1 MSDTKAFILEYY
13 SVKEQWDARN
23 ILKNLQNPNVG
34 SDVVSN
40 VQQAAGVE
48 PGATST
54 PSRSNTPV
62 PGAPQ
67 VGSDDP
73 KPNVLMGLNVDKTID
88 DNIPKIQ
95 QAASNVVTQAGDVG
109 INVGKN
115 LIDTGAS
122 ALSNVAK
129 GATSDAE
136 AAARRTMD
144 YGASLAPATSR
155 LAGSEFTKG
164 VTSSLGKTFSDP
176 KTLAKLG
183 VGALATGALVG
194 GGMALGNRLFGRRP
208 EKKKKRSTAIS
219 LTASYNPY
227 SRSTQELGGAFGAT
241 SGSLGGL
248 LGGRY
253 AATKAADYL
262 GLKQG
267 GIGRTALEIG
277 GQALGTVAGG
287 TLGGMAG
294 WELGKKRKKKKN
306 EMLPQSM
313 YS

>member
-1 MSDTKAFILEYY
+1 MSDTKSFILEYY
-13 SVKEQWDARN
+13 TVKEQDKRAGLGRFGQG
-23 ILKNLQNPNVG
+23 L
-34 SDVVSN
+34 SN
-40 VQQAAGVE
+40 FA
-48 PGATST
+48 
-54 PSRSNTPV
+54 
-62 PGAPQ
+62 
-67 VGSDDP
+67 
-73 KPNVLMGLNVDKTID
+73 
-88 DNIPKIQ
+88 
-95 QAASNVVTQAGDVG
+95 QAASDAAADVQAGSAGTAETGVAAQRQAAIPAPADNSNRIASG
-109 INVGKN
+109 GMAIGNVEMGQKGQEIFDYAKN
-115 LIDTGAS
+115 LPSELETRSKGLIDTGAT

-136 AAARRTMD
+136 AAAKRTMD

-155 LAGSEFTKG
+155 LAGSEFTQG

-183 VGALATGALVG
+183 AGALATGALVG

-227 SRSTQELGGAFGAT
+227 ARTGQELGGAFGAT

-253 AATKAADYL
+253 AATKAADAL

-294 WELGKKRKKKKN
+294 WELGKKRKKKN